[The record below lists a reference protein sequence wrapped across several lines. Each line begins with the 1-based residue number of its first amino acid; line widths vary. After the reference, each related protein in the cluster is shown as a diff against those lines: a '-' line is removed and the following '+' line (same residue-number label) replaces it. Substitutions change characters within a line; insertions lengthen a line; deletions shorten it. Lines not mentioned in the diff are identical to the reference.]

1 MIGLRAN
8 RLAVLVVM
16 GLASVFVAMGS
27 PADEPVS
34 DPRASDAAALAASP
48 ARAPS
53 LPAGPP
59 AAPSAPPN
67 GRIGFFGHNIFGTAA
82 GEFHAWRVIDHSI
95 DLAEPAA
102 SYAVVDVNLA
112 SVDTKSEG
120 RDEHLRSADFFDVA
134 KFPVATVRGHSPRAL
149 EPSKQGRPRYA
160 VQFDVDLHGVKKTLA
175 GELEVVETEPVVVEG
190 GFLIR
195 RTDFGIGEEPS
206 RWNPVDIDDEVP
218 VRFKIEFP

>member
-1 MIGLRAN
+1 MKGLRAN
-8 RLAVLVVM
+8 RLGLLVLA

-27 PADEPVS
+27 PADELVS
-34 DPRASDAAALAASP
+34 NPGGGDAAALAASP
-48 ARAPS
+48 PSAPS
-53 LPAGPP
+53 PSAGPS
-59 AAPSAPPN
+59 AAPSAAPK

-82 GEFHAWRVIDHSI
+82 GDFHAWRVVDHSI
-95 DLAEPAA
+95 DLAESAA
-102 SYAVVDVNLA
+102 SYAVVEVTLA

-120 RDEHLRSADFFDVA
+120 RDEHLRTADFFDVE
-134 KFPVATVRGHSPRAL
+134 KFPVATVRGHSARAL

-175 GELEVVETEPVVVEG
+175 GELEVVEAEPVVVEG
-190 GFLIR
+190 GFLVR

-218 VRFKIEFP
+218 VRFKIEFE

>member
-1 MIGLRAN
+1 MKGLRAN
-8 RLAVLVVM
+8 RLGLLVLA

-27 PADEPVS
+27 PADEPVNN
-34 DPRASDAAALAASP
+34 PGGGDAAALAPSP
-48 ARAPS
+48 APAPS
-53 LPAGPP
+53 SPAGPS
-59 AAPSAPPN
+59 AAPFAAPK

-82 GEFHAWRVIDHSI
+82 GEFHAWRVVDHSI
-95 DLAEPAA
+95 DLADPAA
-102 SYAVVDVNLA
+102 SYAIVEVTLA

-120 RDEHLRSADFFDVA
+120 RDEHLRTADFFDVV
-134 KFPVATVRGHSPRAL
+134 KFPVATVRGHSPRVL
-149 EPSKQGRPRYA
+149 EPSKKGRPRYA

-190 GFLIR
+190 SFLIL

-218 VRFKIEFP
+218 VRFRIAFE